1 MLEQLRLI
9 GAWGIWVG
17 MMWVAGVA
25 MHISAKNNPRQ
36 PKISVGRLL
45 TKLMTL
51 GTVEG
56 EVGIVPTLFQLN
68 NLLFLLGVIIEYNLA
83 GLGPPLW
90 TIRIW
95 LIALIACGILSR
107 VISRPEGES

>member
-1 MLEQLRLI
+1 MPEQIRLI
-9 GAWGIWVG
+9 GVWGIWVG

-25 MHISAKNNPRQ
+25 MHIGAKNNPRQ

-45 TKLMTL
+45 TKLMTW
-51 GTVEG
+51 GAVEG

-68 NLLFLLGVIIEYNLA
+68 NLLFLLGVIIEYNLV
-83 GLGPPLW
+83 GSGPPQW

-95 LIALIACGILSR
+95 FIAFVACGILAR
-107 VISRPEGES
+107 VISRPA